1 MWDYSTVLYLY
12 NLHTIHIHIIHTY
25 IYIHK
30 NSVSSYWILSQLQ
43 TSTRP
48 TIPNL
53 TPLQAAATNRTP
65 HFGGATRKRG
75 QHQTG
80 VPPHG
85 KATRLVHPVVS
96 RIVKTCP
103 RQNHYPHLKNK
114 FCGWLS
120 RIQKDLRGS
129 KRQWGTIILFYELVL
144 KRCPF
149 S

>member
-12 NLHTIHIHIIHTY
+12 NLNTYTYNTHIY
-25 IYIHK
+25 IYTK
-30 NSVSSYWILSQLQ
+30 TPCPVTESYLSCRLQ
-43 TSTRP
+43 PVQPFQISRRFKRLRRIAP
-48 TIPNL
+48 
-53 TPLQAAATNRTP
+53 P